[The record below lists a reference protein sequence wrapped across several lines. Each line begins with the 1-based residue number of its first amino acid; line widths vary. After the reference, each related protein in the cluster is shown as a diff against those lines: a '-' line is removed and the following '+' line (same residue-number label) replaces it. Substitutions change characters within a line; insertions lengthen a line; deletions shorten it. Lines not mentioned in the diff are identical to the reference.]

1 MLWQSDLDASSR
13 QYSTKMK
20 LNLPIFI
27 FFILVTSSKVSRA
40 VDCKN
45 ENIMRST
52 ITVGKS
58 GPTGVFQTIQAAI
71 DSIPS
76 NNDQWIKVHISPGI
90 YNEKVTIPPEKP
102 CIFLEGSGRHVT
114 IITHD
119 DHDQTDT
126 SATFTSS
133 PDNVVASGITFQNSY
148 NRALALNSYYSSMAI
163 GDPIARAVAAR
174 IYGDKSA
181 FFECGFVGF
190 QDTLWDDCM
199 INVTVGTMLPQG
211 CMGYITAQRRES
223 ANEANG
229 FVFRRGSVYGS
240 GQALLGRAYGPYSR
254 VIFHQT
260 TFNNVVAPPGWG
272 AWHYPGQE
280 DKFTFAEVDCRG
292 PGSDTSRRV
301 NWMKKFSPSD
311 LNPYTVSKF
320 INQDGWL
327 NKLPSR

>member
-1 MLWQSDLDASSR
+1 
-13 QYSTKMK
+13 MK

-58 GPTGVFQTIQAAI
+58 GPTG
-71 DSIPS
+71 
-76 NNDQWIKVHISPGI
+76 
-90 YNEKVTIPPEKP
+90 VTIPPEKP

-190 QDTLWDDCM
+190 QDTLWDVQGRHFFKNTYIEGGVDFIWGSGQSIYMDCM